1 MKGLKLSKTS
11 WLILSAGLFVVVL
24 AGLGMTRSQQLQ
36 QLSTSTDQLQIATA
50 RLNKLDTAGL
60 KAQAATLEQQVT
72 VGKSDLQDAIS
83 RLNKSVVS
91 ADVAEEFYNI
101 ADSSGVTVKSFTSSP
116 ISSNHLQG
124 IPVSATNISG
134 AVSGTLQQVIA
145 FISNL
150 NTSFRTGYVESATI
164 QIQAPPA
171 SGIDTDALAQ
181 STIQLVIYSYTQ

>member
-150 NTSFRTGYVESATI
+150 NTSSRPPFRSRRRRR
-164 QIQAPPA
+164 PA
-171 SGIDTDALAQ
+171 SIPMPSPSLL
-181 STIQLVIYSYTQ
+181 SSW